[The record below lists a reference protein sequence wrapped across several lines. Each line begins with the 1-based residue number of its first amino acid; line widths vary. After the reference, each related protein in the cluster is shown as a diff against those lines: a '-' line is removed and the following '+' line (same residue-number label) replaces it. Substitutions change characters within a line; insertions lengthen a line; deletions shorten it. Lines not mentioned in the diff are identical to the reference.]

1 MERIIN
7 DIVIDCDEEIL
18 NKYKPIPLN
27 AKLYIDLEKDNKVSA
42 RLKFIYDEYEF
53 DVFDESKVDIYR
65 NLKEEL
71 IIKNLM
77 NKYFE
82 YKSKSSRR
90 YYIEANELIINLYYK
105 GIDELTQYMESLCI

>member
-1 MERIIN
+1 SKQYYENLYYLIQAFREKGSALIISSQDMPIFYVNVLERIIN

-77 NKYFE
+77 NK
-82 YKSKSSRR
+82 
-90 YYIEANELIINLYYK
+90 
-105 GIDELTQYMESLCI
+105 